1 MPDKRSVD
9 ELSIEELERVL
20 AIRKR
25 QARQQQLERMKTSG
39 RVIPAEPAPTRA
51 PQPQFPDANGLPA
64 ATVEAAPGTV
74 RTARPRFEEDVAG
87 TVPKRQRQDQS
98 IWRTFVDRSLLLVE
112 VAAVI
117 GLIVLGVAFVDGIG
131 TLQRQTAE
139 AQASAEEQIRAAI
152 PTIAPTPQ
160 LQLASI
166 VLPGG
171 HTPPNQVG
179 GGQFN
184 FDEIPPNLR
193 ALVRDQV
200 FLPPEIE
207 RPRPLPEG
215 PRRIIIPQ
223 INVDQVIVPGTDWE
237 ALKLGVGQHLN
248 GATPA
253 DDDRNVVLAAHNDIY
268 GEIFRHLDRLEPG
281 MQFQIQ
287 TESRYYTYVVRETRF
302 VQPNDVYVMEDQN
315 SPMVTLISC
324 YPYQVNTQRIV
335 VFADRIDT

>member
-1 MPDKRSVD
+1 MR
-9 ELSIEELERVL
+9 
-20 AIRKR
+20 
-25 QARQQQLERMKTSG
+25 
-39 RVIPAEPAPTRA
+39 RA
-51 PQPQFPDANGLPA
+51 A
-64 ATVEAAPGTV
+64 
-74 RTARPRFEEDVAG
+74 PRFEDDPRAPVARRRKEDQ
-87 TVPKRQRQDQS
+87 TL
-98 IWRTFVDRSLLLVE
+98 WRIFVDRSLLLIE
-112 VAAVI
+112 IAAAI
-117 GLIVLGVAFVDGIG
+117 GLIALGAVMVDGISS
-131 TLQRQTAE
+131 LQRQTAE
-139 AQASAEEQIRAAI
+139 AQASAEQQICAGI

-171 HTPPNQVG
+171 HTPPTAPG

-200 FLPPEIE
+200 FLSPEIE
-207 RPRPLPEG
+207 RPKPQPET
-215 PRRIIIPQ
+215 PRRVIIPD
-223 INVDQVIVPGTDWE
+223 INVDHVIVPGTDWE
-237 ALKLGVGQHLN
+237 AMKLGVGLELN

-253 DDDRNVVLAAHNDIY
+253 DDSSNVVLAAHNDIY

-287 TESRYYTYVVRETRF
+287 TETRYYTYVVRETRF
-302 VQPNDVYVMEDQN
+302 VQPTDVYVLDSQG

-335 VFADRIDT
+335 VFADRIES